1 MDRPLKPRPT
11 IEEVNKTVR
20 KAYGKCYCLHPDSVK
35 GTCEGGIVKAHTI
48 QSSGGLS
55 KIVDSSN
62 HVYQFSPYPFKLQPS
77 SFIEPNSIGINKA
90 STFTGFCQIHDTKTF
105 ERIET
110 QPFSAE
116 KDQIFLLAYR
126 ALSRR
131 LFMYRNDVV
140 VTELMKK
147 WVEGLTPIE
156 QAFAASYSS
165 AGDLE
170 TKIYERQK
178 GKYDKIL
185 QNGDYSLLKYYVVFI
200 DTIPEFLCSGSLIL
214 ETDFSGRRYY
224 QPDSKEIDLKIITF
238 SIIPIDDGGAIVY
251 ASIDEGTDIQPFFK
265 SIINLDKHLL
275 PNAITRYT
283 FEYHEDNTF
292 LSPIWWNKLDNLT
305 KNAIS
310 KRALSDNIESGEMRP
325 DDCLS
330 DDGYNIVKWN
340 ITKIMSNC
348 F

>member
-11 IEEVNKTVR
+11 IEEVNKAVR
-20 KAYGKCYCLHPDSVK
+20 KAYDKRYCLHPDAVK

-62 HVYQFSPYPFKLQPS
+62 HVYQFSPYPFKPQPS

-126 ALSRR
+126 ALCRR
-131 LFMYRNDVV
+131 LFMYRNDVD
-140 VTELMKK
+140 VTESMKN

-156 QAFAASYSS
+156 QHVAAISS
-165 AGDLE
+165 FYCNLD
-170 TKIYERQK
+170 TKVYERQK
-178 GKYDKIL
+178 EEYDKIL
-185 QNGDYSLLKYYVVFI
+185 SSKDYSLLKYYVVFI

-224 QPDSKEIDLKIITF
+224 QPGSKEIDLKIITF
-238 SIIPIDDGGAIVY
+238 SIIPIDDGGVIAY
-251 ASIDEGTDIQPFFK
+251 ASIDEGKEIQSFFK

-292 LSPIWWNKLDNLT
+292 ISPIWWNKLDNLK

-310 KRALSDNIESGEMRP
+310 KRALPDDIEFYEMRP
-325 DDCLS
+325 SDCLL
-330 DDGYNIVKWN
+330 DDGYSIVKWN
-340 ITKIMSNC
+340 ITKIISNYS
-348 F
+348 